1 MNRKLRVLSIL
12 TALVLLGFTYDA
24 RNTEPTAPAQSDIT
38 SSRSAGLVLNIDPVT
53 GAIIDEP
60 VAGAT
65 KLSIPA
71 SLAGRW
77 STSDEGLIEQPNP
90 SGGKGVYV
98 NLQGRFENGM
108 VGSID
113 ANGALNA
120 PCAQG
125 LNSDANLTASEK

>member
-24 RNTEPTAPAQSDIT
+24 RNNETTAPVQSTIT
-38 SSRSAGLVLNIDPVT
+38 PSRSAGLVLNIDPVT
-53 GAIIDEP
+53 GAIVEEP
-60 VAGAT
+60 VSGAT

-71 SLAGRW
+71 SLAERW
-77 STSDEGLIEQPNP
+77 STSDQGLIEQPNP

-98 NLQGRFENGM
+98 SLQGRFENGM
-108 VGSID
+108 VGTID
-113 ANGALNA
+113 ANGALQT

-125 LNSDANLTASEK
+125 LNIDANLSASEK

>member
-24 RNTEPTAPAQSDIT
+24 RIAETTAPVQSTIT
-38 SSRSAGLVLNIDPVT
+38 PPRSAGLVLNIDPVT
-53 GAIIDEP
+53 GAILEEP
-60 VAGAT
+60 VSGAT

-71 SLAGRW
+71 SLAERW
-77 STSDEGLIEQPNP
+77 STSDEGLIQQPNP

-108 VGSID
+108 VGTID
-113 ANGALNA
+113 ANGTLQA

-125 LNSDANLTASEK
+125 LNTDANLSASEK